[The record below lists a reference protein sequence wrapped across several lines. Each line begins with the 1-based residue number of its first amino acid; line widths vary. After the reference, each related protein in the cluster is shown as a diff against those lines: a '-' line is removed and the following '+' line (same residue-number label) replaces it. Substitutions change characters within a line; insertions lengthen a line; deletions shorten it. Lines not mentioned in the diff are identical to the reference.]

1 MRILLSSL
9 ILLITMTVT
18 GVTGNHS
25 KQVSS
30 NTQSASVIID
40 EQKIHNQIVA
50 ENKQRFR
57 EHQAAIVVWNQQV
70 EANRI
75 AAQQAAERKRQET
88 LARSRVTTPTT
99 YVTQAA
105 SNGSPCQYSDLIHS
119 IFGPDG
125 DWATAIAYRES
136 RCIPTARN
144 SSGASGLFQ
153 LMLPLHSQLFIDT
166 CGAVDWTNP
175 ECNIRTAYSLFRS
188 SGRSPW
194 NL

>member
-1 MRILLSSL
+1 MA
-9 ILLITMTVT
+9 VT

-30 NTQSASVIID
+30 NTLSTITATD
-40 EQKIHNQIVA
+40 EQKIQNQILA
-50 ENKQRFR
+50 SQREKFR
-57 EHQAAIVVWNQQV
+57 QHQAAVVLWNQKV
-70 EANRI
+70 EENKV
-75 AAQQAAERKRQET
+75 AAQQAEERKRQET
-88 LARSRVTTPTT
+88 LARARVTTPKT
-99 YVTQAA
+99 YVTPAA
-105 SNGSPCQYSDLIHS
+105 SNGSPCQYSDLIHQ

-144 SSGASGLFQ
+144 ASGASGLFQ
-153 LMLPLHSQLFIDT
+153 MMLPLHSQLFINV
-166 CGAVDWTNP
+166 CGSVDWTNP
-175 ECNIRTAYSLFRS
+175 ECNVRAAYALFKG